1 MLINMKVNVNSS
13 GIKDKNTFDLSSF
26 HALTMDFGRS
36 VPTQIIEC
44 VQGDDFDI
52 DINSFFRMSPL
63 VVPTFGNAR
72 FITRAFFVPNRVI
85 EPAWE
90 NFIAE
95 SSDTSVTRTLLSFT
109 NSDFVAYFCGL
120 SADNIPAIGESNGLT
135 TRVANDVTACD
146 IALDYR
152 PSGHLHVD
160 AKFNFT
166 DRGRWLYQV
175 LKALGYSINWVYAVD
190 ANGDDRTPFDMLPL
204 RAFARCFYDYI
215 YPSAWVTQQGFGW
228 LFTNPTLHSDVKSH
242 LDAIANLMYCP
253 YPQDH
258 YTSAW
263 QTMNSVVRNSE
274 VYTSLNILGQSV
286 KDESGLRVEVTDDH
300 TSVRQNDGTQ
310 TQTMSANMQRLLQ
323 TISDTITRYN
333 IFGSRFTERVKSIF
347 GFETKENRVS
357 QSMFLKSFVTDTS
370 IQDVTNMTASDSA
383 MLGEQAGKGFTQG
396 NGSLHFECSEYGYLI
411 FITQLI
417 PVTGYYQGRAHWT
430 LARAPFEYYNG
441 AYDNKFLAPIRN
453 DELFADYQFKD
464 ARFAD
469 SIQYGLQPNGVFGFA
484 PYYLHYKH
492 GRDIVSGDFNLG
504 SRNTGLESYH
514 TLRILPQPSQQTPLV
529 LDSSFLQI
537 QPYDYDRIFSVSSNS
552 LRFGLLPLTYVYQ
565 DVTYNMDFV
574 CLRDTDIIASLRY
587 NNNDYVISHNL
598 SSNVYV
604 VNPISNVPPFSTYQV
619 QSIGYIV
626 SYSNPGG
633 CIFYIGS
640 QRFVITNGVITPSW
654 DYLLSNDFGVSPSD
668 VQSYDHFIGYFYFD
682 VKAHRNM
689 LSFSDSIPMFD
700 KSGRPTDTSYQGASV

>member
-1 MLINMKVNVNSS
+1 MKVNVNSS
-13 GIKDKNTFDLSSF
+13 GIKEKNTFDLSSF

-135 TRVANDVTACD
+135 TRVANDVSACD

-263 QTMNSVVRNSE
+263 QTINSVVRNSE

-300 TSVRQNDGTQ
+300 TSVRQIDGTQ

-396 NGSLHFECSEYGYLI
+396 NGNLHFECSEYGYLI

-537 QPYDYDRIFSVSSNS
+537 QPYDYDRIFSVDHRS
-552 LRFGLLPLTYVYQ
+552 LRFGIVVRVESYQTDLLCIYGTSTLATISYNGVEYIPHFNHQQDAVIFSPVDDLISKGYQSVNVGTITSWENGRNLT
-565 DVTYNMDFV
+565 
-574 CLRDTDIIASLRY
+574 
-587 NNNDYVISHNL
+587 
-598 SSNVYV
+598 
-604 VNPISNVPPFSTYQV
+604 
-619 QSIGYIV
+619 
-626 SYSNPGG
+626 
-633 CIFYIGS
+633 FYIGS
-640 QRFVITNGVITPSW
+640 HRFVLTMGVLDPSW
-654 DYLLSNDFGVSPSD
+654 DYLLSQDFGVASSD